1 MKRILSV
8 KNLLVAGLI
17 FELVGCVTKPP
28 AESQLPSES
37 QARTPPDS
45 PVDATKLPES
55 AAPMK
60 DPTGVLTL
68 GDALA
73 LALTENPELAP
84 FAWQVRANEARML
97 QARLRHNPEL
107 GLQVEDILG
116 TGNFRGGREA
126 QTTLQLSQVIE
137 LGGKRAARTEVA
149 SQARGITKSE
159 YELKRVEVLGDVTQ
173 RFIQV
178 VANQHNLD
186 LALTNRQLAEDAL
199 RTVQARVTAGKGS
212 ALEERKAQVALARGE
227 LLVEGARHEL
237 SAARKKLA
245 ASWRST
251 QPVFEKA
258 EADLFARKPV
268 PSFEGFAS
276 RISKSPEIARWVSE
290 KKLREA
296 EIKLADARRV
306 PSVAV
311 AGGIRHLAG
320 PDDVAFVFGFSMP
333 LQLSDRNQGGAAE
346 ARALLGRTEAEQKA
360 AEVRLGMVLLGL
372 YEEMAHDAHIMEGVQ
387 KGILPKAED
396 ALAISRDGF
405 AQGRLSY
412 LEVLDAQRTIFDVK
426 QEYIRAATSYHQFL
440 VEMERLI
447 GEPIEGAEPQQRTPR
462 SANF

>member
-8 KNLLVAGLI
+8 RNLTVAGLVI
-17 FELVGCVTKPP
+17 GLAGCVTKPP
-28 AESQLPSES
+28 AESHSPSES
-37 QARTPPDS
+37 QAR
-45 PVDATKLPES
+45 S
-55 AAPMK
+55 AASKPPADPPK
-60 DPTGVLTL
+60 PPEPVAPVKEPTGLLTL
-68 GDALA
+68 REALA

-84 FAWQVRANEARML
+84 FAWQARVNEARVL
-97 QARLRHNPEL
+97 QAGLRLNPEL
-107 GLQVEDILG
+107 GLEVEDVLG
-116 TGNFRGGREA
+116 TGDFKGFREA
-126 QTTLQLSQVIE
+126 QTTLLLSQVIE

-149 SQARGITKSE
+149 SQAQGITRSE

-178 VANQHNLD
+178 VANQHALD
-186 LALTNRQLAEDAL
+186 LTLTNRQMAEDAL
-199 RTVQARVTAGKGS
+199 RTVQERVTAGKGS

-258 EADLFARKPV
+258 EADLFARKTV

-306 PSVAV
+306 PNVTV
-311 AGGIRHLAG
+311 GGGPRWFSG
-320 PDDVAFVFGFSMP
+320 PDDLAFVFGLSMP
-333 LQLSDRNQGGAAE
+333 LQLFDRNQGGAAE

-372 YEEMAHDAHIMEGVQ
+372 YEEMAHDAHVMEGLQ
-387 KGILPKAED
+387 KEILPKAED

-405 AQGRLSY
+405 AQGRFSY

-426 QEYIRAATSYHQFL
+426 QEYIRAATAYHQFL
-440 VEMERLI
+440 VEMERLT
-447 GEPIEGAEPQQRTPR
+447 GQPIEGGEPQP
-462 SANF
+462 